1 MHNYSSLTNEHTINQ
16 NNKKCSDLGIHKKEN
31 DLFIT
36 EHPIKIYALRT
47 KVWQFK

>member
-1 MHNYSSLTNEHTINQ
+1 MSTSFKLTMHNYSRPTNEHTINQ

-36 EHPIKIYALRT
+36 EHHMS
-47 KVWQFK
+47 